1 MQALLLKEIKSF
13 LSSLIGYIAIIV
25 FLIITGLMLW
35 VFPYEY
41 NLFSLVDA
49 SVRPF
54 FELAPWVF
62 LLLIPAITMRSFAE
76 EKRTGTIELL
86 YTKPLTD
93 LEIVLAKF
101 FAGFLLVLISLVPTL
116 VYYFTMNNLGDPPGN
131 VDSGETWGAYIGLF
145 FLGGAYVSIG
155 VFSSAITNNQVVAFI
170 LSTFLCFFI
179 YRGFHSIGFIEF
191 VDDMGW
197 SNAIQSFGIYAHF
210 ESISRGVVD
219 TRDLIYFISLIV
231 IFVLATKVT
240 LQSRNW

>member
-1 MQALLLKEIKSF
+1 MRALLFKEIKTF

-25 FLIITGLMLW
+25 FLVITGLMLW

-41 NLFSLVDA
+41 NLLSLYDA
-49 SVRPF
+49 SIRPF

-93 LEIVLAKF
+93 LQIVMAKF
-101 FAGFLLVLISLVPTL
+101 LAGFLLVIISIVPTL
-116 VYYFTMNNLGDPPGN
+116 VYYFTMNQLGDPVGN
-131 VDSGETWGAYIGLF
+131 VDSGETWGAYIGLL

-155 VFSSAITNNQVVAFI
+155 VFSSAVTNNQVVSFI

-179 YRGFHSIGFIEF
+179 YRGFHSVGYIDLI
-191 VDDMGW
+191 DKMGLA
-197 SNAIQSFGIYAHF
+197 NTIQNFGIYAHY
-210 ESISRGVVD
+210 ESISRGVID

-231 IFVLATKVT
+231 FFILLTKVK